1 MPIPG
6 GSRDQSPDPRPALN
20 ELIGLAGLLRVWRA
34 AAGTKLRRSKPLSQ
48 AEVAARAGMTERWY
62 GELERGASP
71 RLKRA
76 KIDQLAEALLLD
88 EDQRETLYLY
98 TDGASPPRAVT
109 PPGHTP
115 GLHPLQLLLDHQMPR
130 PAYLSDVAWNI
141 VGFNRAMAQ
150 WFPWV
155 LEPRANLMR
164 WALLHPDAREQ
175 YVGWEDHAR
184 IYLAMLRMALVRHDR
199 LPELTALLNEVLA
212 DSACRRI
219 WENKPELVSNRDGHV
234 FRLHISRFDHQ
245 DIEVV
250 SQVLYP
256 AAFQDLR
263 FVAITWLGSRE
274 DPGADVALS
283 GSTAPQQRRAR
294 VAATPPS
301 RYSTPRPYWALDSYE
316 AARSLAGE
324 SPLDLPALS
333 RTVGPGT
340 QLTADCSGHQ
350 VIWAAS
356 EAGGTIAFEDLT
368 TQEAL
373 ARIPVS
379 ALTTDARHEY
389 QHLLR
394 CTLAADPRTALQ
406 QIDDLLAPHTAAL
419 DLLKDLRE
427 QVSHTSLATS
437 AG

>member
-1 MPIPG
+1 M
-6 GSRDQSPDPRPALN
+6 
-20 ELIGLAGLLRVWRA
+20 
-34 AAGTKLRRSKPLSQ
+34 
-48 AEVAARAGMTERWY
+48 
-62 GELERGASP
+62 
-71 RLKRA
+71 
-76 KIDQLAEALLLD
+76 
-88 EDQRETLYLY
+88 
-98 TDGASPPRAVT
+98 
-109 PPGHTP
+109 
-115 GLHPLQLLLDHQMPR
+115 
-130 PAYLSDVAWNI
+130 
-141 VGFNRAMAQ
+141 
-150 WFPWV
+150 
-155 LEPRANLMR
+155 
-164 WALLHPDAREQ
+164 
-175 YVGWEDHAR
+175 
-184 IYLAMLRMALVRHDR
+184 
-199 LPELTALLNEVLA
+199 
-212 DSACRRI
+212 
-219 WENKPELVSNRDGHV
+219 
-234 FRLHISRFDHQ
+234 
-245 DIEVV
+245 
-250 SQVLYP
+250 
-256 AAFQDLR
+256 
-263 FVAITWLGSRE
+263 
-274 DPGADVALS
+274 
-283 GSTAPQQRRAR
+283 
-294 VAATPPS
+294 
-301 RYSTPRPYWALDSYE
+301 
-316 AARSLAGE
+316 AGE